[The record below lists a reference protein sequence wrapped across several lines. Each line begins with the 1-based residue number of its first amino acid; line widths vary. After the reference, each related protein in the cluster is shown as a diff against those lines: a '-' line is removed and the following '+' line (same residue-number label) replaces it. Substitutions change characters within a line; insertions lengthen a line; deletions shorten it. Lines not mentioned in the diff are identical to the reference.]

1 MKTAGKLASGWLLTM
16 GFMFMTLSISAVF
29 DKNAMQKES
38 PQVRVDVDEIEFT
51 PQNVTSENNYNPISY
66 FIFGVP
72 TLTLGGWLALG
83 LYRDSKQEK
92 KVLNQQTSDRLQS
105 VFYNM
110 LTEYN
115 GRITV
120 LGFAMQSQLPA
131 ATARQY
137 LDEKADEFHANFK
150 ISDDGAISYHF
161 DV

>member
-16 GFMFMTLSISAVF
+16 GFMFMTLSISAVS
-29 DKNAMQKES
+29 DKIAMQKS
-38 PQVRVDVDEIEFT
+38 PQIPVDVDDIEFT
-51 PQNVTSENNYNPISY
+51 PQNLRYETDYNAVGY

-83 LYRDSKQEK
+83 LYRDSKEEK
-92 KVLNQQTSDRLQS
+92 KALNQQTSDRLQS

>member
-16 GFMFMTLSISAVF
+16 GFMFMTLSISSVF

-51 PQNVTSENNYNPISY
+51 PQNVASGTDYNPISY

-137 LDEKADEFHANFK
+137 LDEKAEEFHANFK
-150 ISDDGAISYHF
+150 ISNDGAISYHF